1 MRMRVRGRGVQ
12 GRGIRVRGGGVVGR
26 AQVSEEI
33 QATIID
39 DVISGGLSLRE
50 TGQGV
55 QLVLNRNTVASA
67 VRIFQQENRSCYCTV
82 YTEIHSVIYF
92 M

>member
-1 MRMRVRGRGVQ
+1 MSFFTIMAGGGLRQMRVRIRGRGVQ

-67 VRIFQQENRSCYCTV
+67 VRIFQQENR
-82 YTEIHSVIYF
+82 
-92 M
+92 